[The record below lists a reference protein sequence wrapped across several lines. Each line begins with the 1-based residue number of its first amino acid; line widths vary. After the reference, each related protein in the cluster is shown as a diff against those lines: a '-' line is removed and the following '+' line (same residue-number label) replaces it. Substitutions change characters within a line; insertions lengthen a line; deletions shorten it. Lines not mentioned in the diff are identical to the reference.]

1 MSSPNTSLPKE
12 THFRSIAKGITWRVL
27 ASITTMTI
35 AYLYTGKIEAA
46 AVIGGFEL
54 VAKFGLYYGHE
65 RIWQL
70 IPLDG
75 IKKNKAKIEA

>member
-12 THFRSIAKGITWRVL
+12 SHFRSITKGITWRIL

-35 AYLYTGKIEAA
+35 AFLVTGKIEAA

-65 RIWQL
+65 RIWQS
-70 IPLDG
+70 IPLNG
-75 IKKNKAKIEA
+75 INKSKANEG